1 MVKDE
6 NKDFWQELWRET
18 IKAMA
23 LGWDLAVPIFA
34 GVLIGYFL
42 DKYLGTVYIFTI
54 GLLVAGIAVGY
65 YNVGRFIQ
73 RLDRIDKQ
81 RQEEHKKDSNPE
93 ENITASEGKNNEE

>member
-1 MVKDE
+1 MVKE
-6 NKDFWQELWRET
+6 EKKDFWQDLWRET

-65 YNVGRFIQ
+65 YNIGRFIR
-73 RLDRIDKQ
+73 RLDRLDKQ
-81 RQEEHKKDSNPE
+81 RQEEREKDLIIK
-93 ENITASEGKNNEE
+93 ENNTDLEGKDNKK